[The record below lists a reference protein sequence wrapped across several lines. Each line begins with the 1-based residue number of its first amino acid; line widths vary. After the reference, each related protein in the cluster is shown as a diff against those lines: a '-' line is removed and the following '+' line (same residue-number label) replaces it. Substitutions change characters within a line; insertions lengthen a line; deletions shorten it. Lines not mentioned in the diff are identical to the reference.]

1 MLLLRL
7 NKAAPLTNAELDN
20 NLIYLDDRCT
30 SLESSKLSSIDLL
43 SHIKFI
49 GGLGS
54 GIDADKL
61 DGMDASPSNL
71 FSTVVARDTAGN
83 FSANVITAT
92 LVGNASSATSAT
104 TLSGIV
110 NIANGGTGS
119 TTIVTGY
126 VKSDGNTLTGTPFVG
141 AGDVIGDISGNA
153 ANINGIISIANG
165 GTGST
170 TASIARTN
178 LGLVI
183 GQTIQPYSSNLQML
197 SGVSTDGLLMFGS
210 GLITTRQISV
220 GNCLLIT
227 NQDGVSGNPTI
238 SITTVDI
245 THGGTG
251 ANTASGA
258 CQSIGA
264 VRDIDGVLN
273 GIPTAQTAAVGTNTN
288 QLATCS
294 FTINNSVPTGTKL
307 VIAGNTVPAGYLAM
321 NGAQVLRNTY
331 FGLFTLIGTYFGSG
345 NGSSTFNLPTDIAPV
360 GFISVIK
367 T

>member
-30 SLESSKLSSIDLL
+30 SLESTKLTAIDLL
-43 SHIKFI
+43 AQIKFI

-61 DGMDASPSNL
+61 DGMDATPSSL

-92 LVGNASSATSAT
+92 LVGNATSANSAT
-104 TLSGIV
+104 TLNGIV
-110 NIANGGTGS
+110 NIANGGTGA
-119 TTIVTGY
+119 TTITHGY
-126 VKSDGNTLTGTPFVG
+126 VKSDGAVLTGTPFVG
-141 AGDVIGDISGNA
+141 GGDVVGDISGNA
-153 ANINGIISIANG
+153 TNVNGVVSIANG

-170 TASIARTN
+170 TANVARTN

-183 GQTIQPYSSNLQML
+183 GQTVQPYSSNLQML
-197 SGVSTDGLLMFGS
+197 SGVSTSGLLMFGS
-210 GLITTRQISV
+210 GIITTRQITV
-220 GNCLLIT
+220 GNCMLIT

-245 THGGTG
+245 AHGGTG
-251 ANTASGA
+251 ANTSSGA

-264 VRDIDGVLN
+264 VRDVDGVLN
-273 GIPTAQTAAVGTNTN
+273 GIPTAPTAAIGTNTN

-294 FTINNSVPTGTKL
+294 FAINNSVPTGTKL
-307 VIAGNTVPAGYLAM
+307 VIVGNVVPPGYLAM

-331 FGLFTLIGTYFGSG
+331 YALFTLCGTYFGSG
-345 NGSSTFNLPTDIAPV
+345 NGSSTFNLPTDVAPV

-367 T
+367 I